1 MIMLSSSAVNRPL
14 CSDMPLDIHIK
25 NRIVQ
30 FGHTTVFAACVV
42 MNTLI
47 RRKSEQWLG
56 LDRQEDRHVQYEQ
69 Q

>member
-1 MIMLSSSAVNRPL
+1 
-14 CSDMPLDIHIK
+14 MPLDIHIK